1 MSEAAAAPPGPEA
14 HALDAAERE
23 FRRRITGALAL
34 GAAALLALV
43 VVSLLLYRRGLSSNA
58 WVEHTY
64 AAETKVSRLATEIEK
79 LESARRGYLLTP
91 NENVWRV
98 YVETRGGLR
107 PRAAEFAE
115 FTADNP
121 VQVRNSAHLSELLE
135 EKFAQTRATIELA
148 HDGDLPG
155 ALANFQR
162 LRENHLTLK
171 LRAATDAMLAEEQR
185 LLVSRT
191 GVVDANGRWLL
202 LTSIGVAALL
212 GVIAAGAAV
221 LVRRYASE
229 LTRSQAALR
238 GLNAGLE
245 GAVRDRTADLQRAN
259 DEIQRFAYIVSH
271 DLRSPLVNVMGFTSE
286 LETSMKPIGALLDA
300 AEATA
305 PSIVP
310 TGARLAVRDDVP
322 EAIGFIRSSTKK
334 MDRLINAILQ
344 LSRQGRRTLTP
355 EPLDMEAL
363 VGGVVDSLE
372 TLAREKGAAVGPE
385 GRLPAVVSDRVAVEQ
400 VLSNLV
406 ENALKYLQPGR
417 PGRIAVRG
425 ATGADGRRV
434 YEVEDNGRGIDPRDH
449 ERVFELFRRSGAQDT
464 PGEGIGLAHVRA
476 LVYRLGGTIGCT
488 SELGRG
494 STFTVSLPAALA
506 RGEGTLH
513 G

>member
-1 MSEAAAAPPGPEA
+1 MSRPAG
-14 HALDAAERE
+14 
-23 FRRRITGALAL
+23 
-34 GAAALLALV
+34 GAAALLVLV
-43 VVSLLLYRRGLSSNA
+43 LASLLLYRRSLSSSA

-64 AAETKVSRLATEIEK
+64 AAETKVSRLATEFEK
-79 LESARRGYLLTP
+79 LESMRRGYLLTP
-91 NENVWRV
+91 SETLWRS
-98 YVETRGGLR
+98 YVETRGELR
-107 PRAAEFAE
+107 PLVADLAE

-121 VQVRNSAHLSELLE
+121 VQVRNSARLSELLE
-135 EKFAQTRATIELA
+135 EKFAQARLTIEQA
-148 HDGDLPG
+148 HDGDPAG

-162 LRENHLTLK
+162 LRENHLTMR
-171 LRAATDAMLAEEQR
+171 LRGVTDAMLAEERR
-185 LLVSRT
+185 LLTTRT
-191 GVVDANGRWLL
+191 GIVDSNSRWLL
-202 LTSIGVAALL
+202 ITAVGVASLL
-212 GVIAAGAAV
+212 AVIAAGAAV
-221 LVRRYASE
+221 LMRRYAGE
-229 LTRSQAALR
+229 LSRSQAALR
-238 GLNAGLE
+238 SLNAGLE

-286 LETSMKPIGALLDA
+286 LEASMKPIGALLDV
-300 AEATA
+300 AETTA

-322 EAIGFIRSSTKK
+322 EAIGFIRSSTQK

-355 EPLDMEAL
+355 EPLDMAAL
-363 VGGVVDSLE
+363 SRGVVDSLE
-372 TLAREKGAAVGPE
+372 TLAREKGAHVAVE
-385 GRLPAVVSDRVAVEQ
+385 GRLPALTADRLAVEQ

-417 PGRIAVRG
+417 DGRVAVRG
-425 ATGADGRRV
+425 ASVPGGRV
-434 YEVEDNGRGIDPRDH
+434 AFEVEDNGRGIDPRDH

-494 STFTVSLPAALA
+494 SVFKVTLPARSA
-506 RGEGTLH
+506 REEGTSAA
-513 G
+513 